1 MEQIR
6 QDAEA
11 KLAPF
16 LKAEGMDCGDILYSW
31 DNDRIHVGA
40 DLATVGIADD
50 MRLELPECSSDMHK
64 VIEHVHGN
72 IQREL
77 MSGCGAIP
85 LASQQWTSARTRCLR
100 SLIMWCL
107 LTQSKGMCTAYT
119 GHVGQ

>member
-1 MEQIR
+1 MEFEDVMEQIR

-50 MRLELPECSSDMHK
+50 MRL
-64 VIEHVHGN
+64 
-72 IQREL
+72 
-77 MSGCGAIP
+77 
-85 LASQQWTSARTRCLR
+85 
-100 SLIMWCL
+100 
-107 LTQSKGMCTAYT
+107 
-119 GHVGQ
+119 